1 MIITIIYPILNN
13 IINLN
18 GAIFLRPLFLM
29 NFLQKHDNYYRI
41 VGNRDGVDSVEL
53 LKKRI
58 IKDGD
63 IKEGNIIKVD
73 NFLNHQIDVSL
84 LNEIGKEFK
93 ERFGREKIDKI
104 LTVEASGIAIAVIA
118 AQHFNV
124 PVVFAKKTES
134 KNLDRDTYESE
145 VYSYTKGKTYTIRV
159 SKRYLSE
166 GENILILDDFL
177 AKGKAAEGLID
188 ILNQAK
194 CKLSGVGIVIEKGF
208 QDGGENLRNKGVKL
222 ESLAIIQTIDNG
234 EIVFK

>member
-1 MIITIIYPILNN
+1 MI
-13 IINLN
+13 
-18 GAIFLRPLFLM
+18 LM
-29 NFLQKHDNYYRI
+29 IFLQKWLNYYRI
-41 VGNRDGVDSVEL
+41 VRNRDGVDNVDL
-53 LKKRI
+53 LKQRI

-93 ERFGREKIDKI
+93 ERFRSEKIDKI
-104 LTVEASGIAIAVIA
+104 LTVEASGIAIAVIT
-118 AQHFNV
+118 AQHFKV

-134 KNLDRDTYESE
+134 KNLDADTYESE

-159 SKRYLSE
+159 SKRYLNE

-177 AKGKAAEGLID
+177 AKGKATEGLID

-194 CKLSGVGIVIEKGF
+194 CNVSGVGIVIEKGF
-208 QDGGENLRNKGVKL
+208 QDGGENLRNQGVKL
-222 ESLAIIQTIDNG
+222 ESLAIIESIENG
-234 EIVFK
+234 EIAFK